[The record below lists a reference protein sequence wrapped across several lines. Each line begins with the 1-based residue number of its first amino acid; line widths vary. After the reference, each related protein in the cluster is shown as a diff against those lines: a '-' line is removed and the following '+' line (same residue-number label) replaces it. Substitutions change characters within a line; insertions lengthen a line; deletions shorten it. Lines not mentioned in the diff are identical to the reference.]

1 MPRNKVSGYCYKEFR
16 EEFNTSD
23 KKKKTWHFELSF
35 LQCTWP
41 YCQMCNP
48 YQKQLLR
55 AGLYSHWAWLPRR
68 FSEGKTKAGF
78 GKAGVRIKQEG
89 CAILREEGL
98 FHRSLS
104 PHQPRLPERILL
116 TTVFSEAPSIICL
129 YIFQQI
135 PPVICFRRNH
145 LQH

>member
-1 MPRNKVSGYCYKEFR
+1 MPRNKVSGYCYKESG

-23 KKKKTWHFELSF
+23 KKNDILSVPF
-35 LQCTWP
+35 LSA
-41 YCQMCNP
+41 QMCNP

-55 AGLYSHWAWLPRR
+55 GGLYSHWALPPRR
-68 FSEGKTKAGF
+68 FSERKTKAGS
-78 GKAGVRIKQEG
+78 GRAGVRIKQEG

-98 FHRSLS
+98 FHRSLW

-116 TTVFSEAPSIICL
+116 TTAFSEAPSIICL

-145 LQH
+145 LRH